1 MSNRYYDM
9 LLETT
14 MEKLQQ
20 TGEYDCAKHEE
31 HYIKDCDEC
40 DEKWSSLKEDCKKK
54 IEEEYD

>member
-1 MSNRYYDM
+1 M